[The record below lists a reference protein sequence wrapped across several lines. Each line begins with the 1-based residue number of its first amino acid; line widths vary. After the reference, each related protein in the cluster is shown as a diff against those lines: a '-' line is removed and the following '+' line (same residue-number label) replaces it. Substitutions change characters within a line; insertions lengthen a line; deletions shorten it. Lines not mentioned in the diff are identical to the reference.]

1 MKLPKPNLSRKFTQR
16 DVELSQVEMGCFQ
29 IKAIDKL

>member
-1 MKLPKPNLSRKFTQR
+1 MELLKPNLSRKFTQR
-16 DVELSQVEMGCFQ
+16 EVELSQVEMDCFQ